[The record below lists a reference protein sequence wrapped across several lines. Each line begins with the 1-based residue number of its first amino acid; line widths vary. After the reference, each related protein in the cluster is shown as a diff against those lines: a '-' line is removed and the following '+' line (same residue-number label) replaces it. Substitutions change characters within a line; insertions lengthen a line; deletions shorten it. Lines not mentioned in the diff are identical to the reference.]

1 MSRSIGASGASRIL
15 ALLAKDFAELRHAPG
30 IFVPPLL
37 TGAVSVLY
45 PFVIAVIV
53 PYFAGERLSD
63 SSDFDVAL
71 EMYRVQ
77 PAARALSAEG
87 AIQAMIFQFAL
98 TLMVGLTTVTGGMSI
113 AAHSIVGEKQARSL
127 EPLLATPLRTSEL
140 LVAKILSAI
149 VPGSLLTAGY
159 FAVYLAAVAAF
170 AEPGVWAVL
179 LTGRSLALVFVLG
192 PLAALVGLQ
201 IAVCASSR
209 ASDARSAQQLGAM
222 VIVVPL
228 VALQI
233 SQVLGGIII
242 DAPVITVVGLGLAAA
257 NGFLF
262 LIAVAIFDR
271 ESILTR
277 WK

>member
-1 MSRSIGASGASRIL
+1 VNRIL
-15 ALLAKDFAELRHAPG
+15 ALVAKDFAELRHTRAML
-30 IFVPPLL
+30 IPPII
-37 TGAVSVLY
+37 TGAASVLY
-45 PFVIAVIV
+45 PFLIAIII
-53 PYFAGERLSD
+53 PYFAGERLAE
-63 SSDFDVAL
+63 SSDFEIAI
-71 EMYRVQ
+71 EMYRTQ
-77 PAARALSAEG
+77 PASQALSPEG

-113 AAHSIVGEKQARSL
+113 AAHSVVGEKQARSL

-140 LVAKILSAI
+140 LIAKILSAALPGIALTI
-149 VPGSLLTAGY
+149 VF
-159 FAVYLAAVAAF
+159 FAIYIACVAAF
-170 AEPGVWAVL
+170 AEPGVWTIL
-179 LTGRSLALVFVLG
+179 LTARSLGLVFVLG

-209 ASDARSAQQLGAM
+209 AHDARSAQQLGAM

-233 SQVLGGIII
+233 TQVLGGIIV
-242 DAPVITVVGLGLAAA
+242 DAPVIFVIASLLTAA
-257 NGFLF
+257 NAALFLF
-262 LIAVAIFDR
+262 AIALFDR